1 MSSIEIVNAD
11 LVATANYLRMISHPS
26 RLAIALL
33 LLDGSCPVSVM
44 ESSLGLR
51 QPNLSQHLGLLRDA
65 NILTSVR
72 QAKSVVYELSP
83 GPVRDLVEA
92 IARARAAPRALTS
105 ASAAGHEVAP
115 QPAIQQG
122 ADQRSGNV
130 RPESSESDDAL
141 VFAHVYPLQ
150 RKGP

>member
-1 MSSIEIVNAD
+1 MSSVEIVNAD

-26 RLAIALL
+26 RLAIAFL
-33 LLDGSCPVSVM
+33 LLDGPCPVSVM

-65 NILTSVR
+65 NILSSVR
-72 QAKSVVYELSP
+72 QAKSVVYALSA

-92 IARARAAPRALTS
+92 IAGSRAAAQ
-105 ASAAGHEVAP
+105 ASALVAGHEATP
-115 QPAIQQG
+115 QPAAQPG
-122 ADQRSGNV
+122 VVQRSGNV
-130 RPESSESDDAL
+130 RPGSSESDDAL
-141 VFAHVYPLQ
+141 VFAQVYPLQ

>member
-1 MSSIEIVNAD
+1 MSSAEIVNAD
-11 LVATANYLRMISHPS
+11 LAATANYLRMISHPS

-33 LLDGSCPVSVM
+33 LLEGPCPVSVM

-72 QAKSVVYELSP
+72 QAKSVVYELSA

-92 IARARAAPRALTS
+92 IAGSLAARAAVT
-105 ASAAGHEVAP
+105 AGHEAVP
-115 QPAIQQG
+115 QSVTEQPG
-122 ADQRSGNV
+122 TQRTAND
-130 RPESSESDDAL
+130 RPGSSESDDAL
-141 VFAHVYPLQ
+141 VFAHVYPTQ